1 MIKSRANNYVGFL
14 FFPVH
19 STLGISKKLFIS
31 FVSTLQEGTQR
42 LKLTLRMLIY
52 FIQLWNRQIKQNII
66 DLILFGHYGNP
77 LGADGTQ
84 VGVQPDMPR
93 WLLDVPE
100 IEGTIKVASNILILM
115 FKWYC
120 IADKWIFDV
129 STCSSSF
136 LFVLFIFASNTVLML
151 LFLILGSNLPRTG
164 GKVRWICSTTWL
176 HLTVSGS

>member
-1 MIKSRANNYVGFL
+1 MDPSLPWDDQVEVHLNFFNVHLSKFAAFYPSVKWRQNNKKVQKLREEMIKSRGNNYVGFL

-52 FIQLWNRQIKQNII
+52 CIQLWNRQIKQNII

-100 IEGTIKVASNILILM
+100 IYDPNVQVILYCRQMNLWCFYM
-115 FKWYC
+115 F
-120 IADKWIFDV
+120 I
-129 STCSSSF
+129 
-136 LFVLFIFASNTVLML
+136 
-151 LFLILGSNLPRTG
+151 
-164 GKVRWICSTTWL
+164 
-176 HLTVSGS
+176 